1 MGRVED
7 TQAAPLV
14 ICAQRRYVRR
24 WVEPL
29 PEVLPQTSALPG
41 AITAPPAAK
50 VRLPVVKFVPPPR
63 PRIWGDC
70 LPGGHNAQR
79 PCPWVSCR
87 HHLMLLVDGEK
98 VRMMA
103 DSPEKLPHSCS
114 LDVAELA
121 DDGREMLLR
130 QLEVYFGVT
139 RERVRQLE
147 HRAVRE
153 LLAGLTTGGGYE
165 PEEIERMLAGALT
178 KRG

>member
-1 MGRVED
+1 
-7 TQAAPLV
+7 
-14 ICAQRRYVRR
+14 
-24 WVEPL
+24 
-29 PEVLPQTSALPG
+29 
-41 AITAPPAAK
+41 
-50 VRLPVVKFVPPPR
+50 
-63 PRIWGDC
+63 
-70 LPGGHNAQR
+70 
-79 PCPWVSCR
+79 
-87 HHLMLLVDGEK
+87 
-98 VRMMA
+98 MMA